1 MAINIACVATASLE
15 NCSLSKYANKI
26 VIITPLCVGDE
37 LMSSP
42 STSSIPSETD
52 LFEITGVIIL
62 LIVGSCAFVLLWLIL
77 FLYFALLW

>member
-15 NCSLSKYANKI
+15 NCSLSKYANESMM
-26 VIITPLCVGDE
+26 ITPLCVGDE

-62 LIVGSCAFVLLWLIL
+62 LIVGSCVFVLLWLIL